1 MNALVILSLILLV
14 LMILIGGYR
23 GMRSFISLF
32 LNFGVLMIT
41 IFLMLG
47 PQMNPVIITLISCAI
62 ISCINLFFIN
72 NVDRKTGTAFLST
85 IVTIVLLIV
94 LIEVIV
100 NVSMIQGY
108 GEEET
113 EELAVFSLFVGIDF
127 VKIGASVM
135 IISTIGAITEVAIS
149 ITSSMGETMKHH
161 PSISRKDLFLSGMR
175 IGKDILGTDT
185 NTLFFAFFG
194 GYLALLIWFKDL
206 HYSIGAIVNSK
217 IFGAEMMT
225 IFFAGIGV
233 ALIIPITAWINT
245 YFSVKA
251 REKALKE
258 SKEN

>member
-32 LNFGVLMIT
+32 LNFGVLMFT

-72 NVDRKTGTAFLST
+72 NVDQKTGTAFLST

-113 EELAVFSLFVGIDF
+113 EELAVFSLFVGIDY

>member
-32 LNFGVLMIT
+32 LNFGVLMFT

-72 NVDRKTGTAFLST
+72 NVDGKTGTAFLST

-108 GEEET
+108 GEEES
-113 EELAVFSLFVGIDF
+113 EELAVFSLFVGIDY

>member
-32 LNFGVLMIT
+32 LNFGVLMFT

-113 EELAVFSLFVGIDF
+113 EELAVFSFFVGIDF

>member
-1 MNALVILSLILLV
+1 MNALVILSLILLI

-32 LNFGVLMIT
+32 LNFGVLMFT

-108 GEEET
+108 GEEEI
-113 EELAVFSLFVGIDF
+113 EELAVFSLFVGIDY

-245 YFSVKA
+245 YFSVKE

>member
-1 MNALVILSLILLV
+1 MNALVILSLILLA

-32 LNFGVLMIT
+32 LNFGVLMFT

-72 NVDRKTGTAFLST
+72 NVDQKTATAFLST

-113 EELAVFSLFVGIDF
+113 EELAVFSLFVGIDY

>member
-1 MNALVILSLILLV
+1 MNALVILSLILLA

-32 LNFGVLMIT
+32 LNFGVLMFT

-72 NVDRKTGTAFLST
+72 NVDQKTATAFLST
-85 IVTIVLLIV
+85 IVTIVLLII

-113 EELAVFSLFVGIDF
+113 EELAVFSLFVGIDY

>member
-1 MNALVILSLILLV
+1 MNALVILSLILLA

-32 LNFGVLMIT
+32 LNFGVLMFT

>member
-32 LNFGVLMIT
+32 LNFGVLMFT

-72 NVDRKTGTAFLST
+72 KVDRKTGTAFLST

>member
-32 LNFGVLMIT
+32 LNFGVLMFT

-72 NVDRKTGTAFLST
+72 NVDQKTATAFLST

-113 EELAVFSLFVGIDF
+113 EELAVFSLFVGIDY

>member
-32 LNFGVLMIT
+32 LNFGVLMFT

-72 NVDRKTGTAFLST
+72 NVERKTGTAFLST

-149 ITSSMGETMKHH
+149 ITSSMGETMKQH

-217 IFGAEMMT
+217 IFGAEMIT

>member
-1 MNALVILSLILLV
+1 MNALVILSLILLA

-32 LNFGVLMIT
+32 LNFGVLMVT

-72 NVDRKTGTAFLST
+72 NIDQKTATAFLST

-113 EELAVFSLFVGIDF
+113 EELAVFSLFVGIDY

>member
-1 MNALVILSLILLV
+1 MNALVILSLILLA

-32 LNFGVLMIT
+32 LNFGVLMFT

-47 PQMNPVIITLISCAI
+47 PQMNPVIITLISCAN

-72 NVDRKTGTAFLST
+72 NVDQKTATAFLST

-113 EELAVFSLFVGIDF
+113 EELAVFSLFVGIDY

>member
-1 MNALVILSLILLV
+1 MNALVILSLILLA

-32 LNFGVLMIT
+32 LNFGVLMFT

-72 NVDRKTGTAFLST
+72 NVDQKTATAFLST

-113 EELAVFSLFVGIDF
+113 EELAVFSLFVGIDY

-251 REKALKE
+251 REKAVKE

>member
-32 LNFGVLMIT
+32 LNFGVLMFT

-149 ITSSMGETMKHH
+149 ITSSMGETMKQH

-217 IFGAEMMT
+217 IFGAEMIT

>member
-32 LNFGVLMIT
+32 LNFGVLMFT

-72 NVDRKTGTAFLST
+72 NVDQKTVTAFLST

-113 EELAVFSLFVGIDF
+113 EELAVFSLFVGIDY

-245 YFSVKA
+245 YFSVKE

>member
-32 LNFGVLMIT
+32 LNFGVLMFT

-113 EELAVFSLFVGIDF
+113 EELAVFSLFVGIDY

-233 ALIIPITAWINT
+233 ALIIPITACINT

>member
-32 LNFGVLMIT
+32 LNFGVLMFT

-149 ITSSMGETMKHH
+149 ITSSMGETMKQH

>member
-32 LNFGVLMIT
+32 LNFGVLMFT

-100 NVSMIQGY
+100 NLSMIQGY

-113 EELAVFSLFVGIDF
+113 EELAVLSLFVGIDF

-233 ALIIPITAWINT
+233 ALIIPITAWVNT

>member
-1 MNALVILSLILLV
+1 
-14 LMILIGGYR
+14 
-23 GMRSFISLF
+23 
-32 LNFGVLMIT
+32 
-41 IFLMLG
+41 
-47 PQMNPVIITLISCAI
+47 
-62 ISCINLFFIN
+62 
-72 NVDRKTGTAFLST
+72 
-85 IVTIVLLIV
+85 
-94 LIEVIV
+94 
-100 NVSMIQGY
+100 
-108 GEEET
+108 
-113 EELAVFSLFVGIDF
+113 
-127 VKIGASVM
+127 M

>member
-1 MNALVILSLILLV
+1 MNALVILSLILFV

-23 GMRSFISLF
+23 GLRSFISLF
-32 LNFGVLMIT
+32 LNFGVLMFT

-47 PQMNPVIITLISCAI
+47 PQMNPVIITMISCAI

-72 NVDRKTGTAFLST
+72 DVDRKTGTAFLAT

-127 VKIGASVM
+127 VKIGASVI

-149 ITSSMGETMKHH
+149 ITSSMGETLKHH

-225 IFFAGIGV
+225 IFFAGVGV
-233 ALIIPITAWINT
+233 ALIIPITSWINA

-258 SKEN
+258 NKGN

>member
-23 GMRSFISLF
+23 GIRSFISLF
-32 LNFGVLMIT
+32 LNFGVLMFT

-233 ALIIPITAWINT
+233 ALIIPVTAWINT

-258 SKEN
+258 SNEN

>member
-32 LNFGVLMIT
+32 LNFGVLMFT

>member
-23 GMRSFISLF
+23 GIRSFISLF
-32 LNFGVLMIT
+32 LNFGVLMFT

-72 NVDRKTGTAFLST
+72 NVDQKTATAFLST

-233 ALIIPITAWINT
+233 ALIIPVTAWINT

-251 REKALKE
+251 RKKALKE
-258 SKEN
+258 SNEN

>member
-1 MNALVILSLILLV
+1 MNALVILSLILLA

-32 LNFGVLMIT
+32 LNFGVLMFT

-72 NVDRKTGTAFLST
+72 NVDQKTATAFLST